1 MNITDRINNEF
12 RVVLASRSPRRKAL
26 LEMAGI
32 EFEVWPSKKEEII
45 TEDDPSRICVE
56 LSKQKALD
64 VASSIRK
71 YNELHEDLTTATDI
85 LVIGAD
91 TIVVSE
97 GKVLGKPS
105 DEADAARM
113 LRMLSDQTHSVFT
126 GVSFIFSSKDGR
138 VGEYSFSE
146 ETRVTFWPLEDEDIE
161 RYIASG
167 DPMDK
172 AGAYGI
178 QSKGAVFVR
187 SIEGD
192 YCNVVGLPVGRV
204 LKELKDILN

>member
-113 LRMLSDQTHSVFT
+113 LLMLSDQTHSVFT